1 LDGIRVIGVDLGG
14 TKILAGVVD
23 DRGQV
28 ERRWEYPTPTASQDE
43 LLAGLDA
50 AIEELLTDD
59 IAALGFGLPSP
70 IDQKAGRALQAVN
83 IPLDESVDFR
93 GRMRERFSL
102 PVGIENDANAAAYAE
117 FRFGAARDVET
128 MVMLTLGTGCGGGA
142 VVDGKLFRGWAEFG
156 HMVIVHDGIPC
167 QGTCTGR
174 GHLEPYVT
182 GVAATKLAQAEFGP
196 AVDAH
201 RLVRLASEGEQRA
214 VEILDGI
221 GRHLGSGIGTLVNI
235 FNPELVVIGG
245 GFAAAGDFVLD
256 PAREVMRREALA
268 HAGDRIPIVRAELGT
283 AAGLIG
289 AGLVAFD
296 AVG

>member
-1 LDGIRVIGVDLGG
+1 LNEKRVIGLDLGG

-23 DRGQV
+23 RDGHV
-28 ERRWEYPTPTASQDE
+28 EQRREHPTPTTSQDE

-50 AIEELLTDD
+50 AVEELLTDE
-59 IAALGFGLPSP
+59 IVALGFGLPSP
-70 IDQKAGRALQAVN
+70 IDQRSGRALQSVN
-83 IPLDESVDFR
+83 IPLKDMDFR
-93 GRMRERFSL
+93 ERMEERFSL
-102 PVGIENDANAAAYAE
+102 PVGIENDANAATYAE
-117 FRFGAARDVET
+117 FRFGAARDVDT
-128 MVMLTLGTGCGGGA
+128 MIMLTLGTGCGGGA
-142 VVDGKLFRGWAEFG
+142 VIDGKLYRGWAEFG
-156 HMVIVHDGIPC
+156 HIVIEYDGLPC

-174 GHLEPYVT
+174 GHLEAYVT
-182 GVAATKLAQAEFGP
+182 GVAAGKLAAAEFGP

-201 RLVRLASEGEQRA
+201 RLVRLANEGEPRA

-221 GRHLGSGIGTLVNI
+221 GRRLGAGIGSLVNI

-256 PAREVMRREALA
+256 PAREILRREALA
-268 HAGDRIPIVRAELGT
+268 RAGYRVPIVRAELGT